1 METETYYFIYIF
13 TIILRTS
20 RTWNIHKNGK
30 ITKQYMSEIK
40 KVQGIRQGW
49 VFLKVKKQQ
58 KQQQQKQIQDLN
70 FKSVIQ
76 FGAIHRIFQIK
87 LGVFPNYWKLNN
99 ESDNCPLT
107 SQLPHT
113 TKWKHI
119 GIGNFIEV

>member
-1 METETYYFIYIF
+1 
-13 TIILRTS
+13 
-20 RTWNIHKNGK
+20 
-30 ITKQYMSEIK
+30 MSEVK
-40 KVQGIRQGW
+40 KVQGIIQGW

-58 KQQQQKQIQDLN
+58 KQQQQQQQKQIQDLN

-76 FGAIHRIFQIK
+76 FGAIHRIFKIK
-87 LGVFPNYWKLNN
+87 LGVFPTYWKLNK

-119 GIGNFIEV
+119 SIGNFIEV